1 VGVFLA
7 RRSVQHL
14 VVTFLKFSIS
24 FLSFI
29 FIFSQ
34 M

>member
-14 VVTFLKFSIS
+14 VFIEAEYYLEEWKMKSI
-24 FLSFI
+24 L
-29 FIFSQ
+29 
-34 M
+34 

>member
-14 VVTFLKFSIS
+14 VFFTDICRSRGETMEYRNI
-24 FLSFI
+24 I
-29 FIFSQ
+29 C
-34 M
+34 